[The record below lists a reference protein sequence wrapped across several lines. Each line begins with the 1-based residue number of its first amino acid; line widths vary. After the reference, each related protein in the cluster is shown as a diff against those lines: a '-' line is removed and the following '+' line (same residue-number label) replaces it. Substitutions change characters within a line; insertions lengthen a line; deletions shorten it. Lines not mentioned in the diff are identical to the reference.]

1 MTTARPLDPTTTTAV
16 ATPEDSTT
24 NVRSRLLAGTAA
36 LIVVQLVHLLDV
48 LRYVPEASFPG
59 VLADPLAA
67 VGIGLATFAFVL
79 LVTRRPSARRTTI
92 VAALAVAA
100 GFMLHHGI
108 PFDLGTNNPYWTFE
122 EGNRADVLR
131 WATVVVLIALGAW
144 TAATAWRASTID
156 GA

>member
-1 MTTARPLDPTTTTAV
+1 MTTARNLDPTTTTGV
-16 ATPEDSTT
+16 ATANDPTD
-24 NVRSRLLAGTAA
+24 VRSRLLAGTAA

-79 LVTRRPSARRTTI
+79 LVARRPSARRTTI

-100 GFMLHHGI
+100 GVLLHHGI
-108 PFDLGTNNPYWTFE
+108 PFDLGTNNPYWTFD

-144 TAATAWRASTID
+144 TAATAWRSSTIE

>member
-1 MTTARPLDPTTTTAV
+1 MTTARQLDRTTTDV
-16 ATPEDSTT
+16 AAPTDPAT
-24 NVRSRLLAGTAA
+24 NVRTRLLAGTTA
-36 LIVVQLVHLLDV
+36 LVVVQLVHLLDV

-67 VGIGLATFAFVL
+67 VGIGAATFAFVL
-79 LVTRRPSARRTTI
+79 LAARRPSAGRATL

-100 GFMLHHGI
+100 GFVLHHGI
-108 PFDLGTNNPYWTFE
+108 PVELGTNNPYWTFE
-122 EGNRADVLR
+122 EGNRADFVR

-144 TAATAWRASTID
+144 TAATAWRASTVD